1 MKKKS
6 ISNNNNDNGDKYN
19 DTNDDD
25 QLTYPETSNVMQN
38 WCKYCHRVST
48 RFEGRLKTRRPAET
62 GQMTSGPSCIKG

>member
-6 ISNNNNDNGDKYN
+6 ISNNNNDNDDKYN

-25 QLTYPETSNVMQN
+25 QLTYPETSNVLQN

-48 RFEGRLKTRRPAET
+48 RYL
-62 GQMTSGPSCIKG
+62 

>member
-19 DTNDDD
+19 DD

-48 RFEGRLKTRRPAET
+48 RYL
-62 GQMTSGPSCIKG
+62 

>member
-6 ISNNNNDNGDKYN
+6 ISNNNNDNDDNYN

-38 WCKYCHRVST
+38 WRKYCHRVST
-48 RFEGRLKTRRPAET
+48 RYL
-62 GQMTSGPSCIKG
+62 

>member
-6 ISNNNNDNGDKYN
+6 ISNYNNDNDDKYN

-38 WCKYCHRVST
+38 WCKYCQSFNTVSVIS
-48 RFEGRLKTRRPAET
+48 EGIQDESLK
-62 GQMTSGPSCIKG
+62 GD